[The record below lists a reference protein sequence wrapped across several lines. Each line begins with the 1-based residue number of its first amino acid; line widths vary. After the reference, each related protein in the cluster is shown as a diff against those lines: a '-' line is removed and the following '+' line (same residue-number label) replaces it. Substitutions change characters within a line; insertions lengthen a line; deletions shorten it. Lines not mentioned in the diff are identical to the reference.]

1 LPGSTISVV
10 WSLVGNTRKATF
22 SACYSLL
29 VSSSSCGGVFEMGSS
44 KPEAK
49 AKPALSKQ
57 VGDLYLVIKECARTG
72 DPADTAAPD
81 FPIRCVGSIENKGD
95 VKIRVEFT
103 NGSRVIDDAG
113 NEYKLWETGP
123 WGGSVPHFSIGTG
136 CCAEELIPRLA
147 VKFGFG
153 IDHVKR
159 GATLIN
165 PVLDLI
171 SSGNPPRSE
180 VIFRGIPIRGH

>member
-1 LPGSTISVV
+1 
-10 WSLVGNTRKATF
+10 
-22 SACYSLL
+22 
-29 VSSSSCGGVFEMGSS
+29 MGSS